1 MSSMQI
7 ALDTARPG
15 RRCARPM
22 AAPPLARHLVAGR
35 LAARWVAAL
44 GCVAVVVTG
53 ACAKK
58 EADAK
63 NPGGAGGR
71 GAKSRA
77 VILAPSDV
85 APASIGSISD
95 GIAITGTL
103 RPLDQVDIRA
113 RIEGDLTG
121 VFVREGQRVT
131 AGQLLAQFEAVT
143 EQTGATSARAAS
155 AAAQADLKQAE
166 WNLQQTTDLYH
177 AGAVSE
183 ADYRAAQQAAAA
195 ARARLA
201 AAAAQQSAAAITA
214 RDTRVVAPMSG
225 VIDKRLVDP
234 GEHLARGADMFTLVR
249 NNTLELAAT
258 VPERRASDVRVGE
271 RVAFTAEGREF
282 DGRLARVS
290 PTIDP
295 ASRSITVYVDV
306 DNGGGVLKGNTL
318 ATGSVI
324 IRTVNDALIV
334 PTTALHE
341 SADSG
346 ATYVYRVNTGA
357 VEQVPVSVGIV
368 DNHAGIAQITSG
380 LARGD
385 RVVVG
390 NVGTLS
396 AGASVQIVGG
406 DRPTGSRRP

>member
-1 MSSMQI
+1 MH
-7 ALDTARPG
+7 TAPLPRSRH
-15 RRCARPM
+15 RRRT
-22 AAPPLARHLVAGR
+22 LASL
-35 LAARWVAAL
+35 AL
-44 GCVAVVVTG
+44 GSLALATLLG
-53 ACAKK
+53 ASACAKN

-63 NPGGAGGR
+63 NASGGAGGKKGR
-71 GAKSRA
+71 S
-77 VILAPSDV
+77 VVLAPTDV
-85 APASIGSISD
+85 APATTGSISD

-103 RPLDQVDIRA
+103 RPLDQVDVRA

-121 VFVREGQRVT
+121 VFVREGQHVD

-143 EQTGATSARAAS
+143 EQTSATSARAAT
-155 AAAQADLKQAE
+155 AAAQADLKQAQ
-166 WNLQQTTDLYH
+166 WNLQQTTDLYK

-183 ADYRAAQQAAAA
+183 ADYRASQQAAEA

-201 AAAAQQSAAAITA
+201 AASAQESAAAISA

-258 VPERRASDVRVGE
+258 VPERRAPDVRIGE
-271 RVAFTAEGREF
+271 RVAFTAEGRAF
-282 DGRLARVS
+282 DGHVTRIS
-290 PTIDP
+290 PTVDP

-306 DNGGGVLKGNTL
+306 DNASGALKGNTL
-318 ATGSVI
+318 ATGSVV
-324 IRTVNDALIV
+324 IRTVDDALIV
-334 PTTALHE
+334 PTTALHQ

-357 VEQVPVSVGIV
+357 VEQVPVTVGIV
-368 DNHAGIAQITSG
+368 DNRAGTAQITSG
-380 LARGD
+380 LNAGD

-390 NVGTLS
+390 NVGTL
-396 AGASVQIVGG
+396 APGAKVQIVGG
-406 DRPTGSRRP
+406 DRGMKRR